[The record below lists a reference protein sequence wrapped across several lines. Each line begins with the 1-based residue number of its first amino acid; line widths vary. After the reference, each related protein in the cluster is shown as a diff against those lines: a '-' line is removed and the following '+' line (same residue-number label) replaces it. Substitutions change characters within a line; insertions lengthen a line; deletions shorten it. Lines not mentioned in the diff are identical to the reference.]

1 LKYIALSLLL
11 ASSIYGDQVKSET
24 LGCPTINALKNVPI
38 ESLEDPMALS
48 TYAISNGCEIIS
60 RGDGVE
66 AVGYDPRNSQERF
79 QKIIYKR
86 TGVTLYV
93 LRSSI
98 RIEQGGKKNGMR
110 F

>member
-1 LKYIALSLLL
+1 MKYVALSLLL
-11 ASSIYGDQVKSET
+11 VSSIYGDQIKLET
-24 LGCPTINALKNVPI
+24 LGCPTIDALKNVPI
-38 ESLEDPMALS
+38 ESLEDPIALS
-48 TYAISNGCEIIS
+48 AYAISNGCKIIS

-66 AVGYDPRNSQERF
+66 AVGYDPINSQDKF

-98 RIEQGGKKNGMR
+98 TIEQGGKKNGMR